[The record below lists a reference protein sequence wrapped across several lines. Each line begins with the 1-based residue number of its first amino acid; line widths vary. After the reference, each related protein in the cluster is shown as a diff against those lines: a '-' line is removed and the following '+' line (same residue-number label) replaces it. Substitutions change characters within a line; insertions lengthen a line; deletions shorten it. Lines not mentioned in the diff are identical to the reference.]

1 MVSPLKWQQHDLWP
15 ALNLKGGCGQVCFC
29 LISKLVKMSN
39 RRKKALQN
47 PWYKKK
53 IWLLTVMF
61 WGHACLPGQSMWL
74 WADGHPFPLNRTTI
88 MGDLPYQIRK
98 IPFNTNWF
106 ATIILTL
113 PRQWHKVLL
122 SRQKLAKLTKW
133 CMKGSKTLWNSM
145 MGAKE
150 KRRHR
155 NRTH

>member
-15 ALNLKGGCGQVCFC
+15 ALNLKGGCGQVF
-29 LISKLVKMSN
+29 LSNFKAGKMSN

-53 IWLLTVMF
+53 SGYWLMF
-61 WGHACLPGQSMWL
+61 WGHACLPRQSMWL
-74 WADGHPFPLNRTTI
+74 WAVRHPFPLNRTTI
-88 MGDLPYQIRK
+88 MGGSALPNQK
-98 IPFNTNWF
+98 NTIQHKLICHNYPYP
-106 ATIILTL
+106 AKTMTL
-113 PRQWHKVLL
+113 SLA

>member
-15 ALNLKGGCGQVCFC
+15 ALNLKGGCGQGFF
-29 LISKLVKMSN
+29 LSNFIAGKMSN

-53 IWLLTVMF
+53 SGYWLMF
-61 WGHACLPGQSMWL
+61 WGHACLPRQSMWL
-74 WADGHPFPLNRTTI
+74 WADGHAFPLNRTTI

-106 ATIILTL
+106 ATIILTPAKTMTL
-113 PRQWHKVLL
+113 SLA